1 MKRWLMGTLG
11 EGKHGDGLPRL
22 IVLGLACGLLVGC
35 VTLAFRMAVE
45 LLQASFLP
53 GGDPENY
60 EALGATAR
68 FLLPAAGGLALGL
81 AFQRLPAAAREV
93 GAMHVIAGLAQRE
106 ARLPLA
112 NALTQ
117 FIAGGLSIASGH
129 SVGREGPA
137 IHLGGASASLAGQAL
152 GVAPQ
157 GLRVLTACGV
167 AAAIAG
173 SFNTPLAGV
182 IFAMEVILME
192 YSVVGFAPV
201 ILAAVSAT
209 ALNRAALGADVAF
222 AVPELN
228 LHSFWELP
236 YILGVGAAIG
246 LLASAFIALLQR
258 FAGFASRL
266 PVWLG
271 LTLGGVAAGL
281 CALVAPEVMGIGYD
295 TVNAAL
301 LGRLGLAT
309 LAAVALVKL
318 LATTAGVGL
327 GLPGGMIGPTLVI
340 GATAGG
346 ALGVLGGWLAPGLA
360 SSPGFYALIGMGAMM
375 AGTLHAP
382 LAALTAMVEL
392 TGNLNIVWPGMLSA
406 IAAFAVS
413 RELFGQQPLFLSLLR
428 SRAPDAGR

>member
-1 MKRWLMGTLG
+1 MKLWTLA
-11 EGKHGDGLPRL
+11 GKHGDGLPQL
-22 IVLGLACGLLVGC
+22 VVLGVLCGLLVGG
-35 VTLAFRMAVE
+35 VTLVFRLAVE
-45 LLQASFLP
+45 VLQASFLP
-53 GGDPENY
+53 GANPENY

-81 AFQRLPAAAREV
+81 AWQRLPASARAV
-93 GAMHVIAGLAQRE
+93 GAAHVVASLAHAR

-117 FIAGGLSIASGH
+117 FFGGALSIVAGH

-137 IHLGGASASLAGQAL
+137 IHLGAASANLTGQAL
-152 GVAPQ
+152 GLAPQ
-157 GLRVLTACGV
+157 RLRVLTACGV

-182 IFAMEVILME
+182 IFAMEVILVE

-201 ILAAVSAT
+201 ILAAVAAT
-209 ALNRAALGADVAF
+209 TLNRAVFGADLAF
-222 AVPELN
+222 TVPALRLN
-228 LHSFWELP
+228 SLWELP
-236 YILGVGAAIG
+236 YVLGVGAAVG
-246 LLASAFIALLQR
+246 LLSAAFIALLQR
-258 FAGFASRL
+258 FAAGATRL

-271 LTLGGVAAGL
+271 PTLGGIAVGL
-281 CALVAPEVMGIGYD
+281 CALIAPEVMGVGYD
-295 TVNAAL
+295 TVDAAL
-301 LGRLGLAT
+301 LGKLTLAT

-318 LATTAGVGL
+318 LATTAAVGL

-346 ALGVLGGWLAPGLA
+346 ALGIVGGWLAPGLA

-382 LAALTAMVEL
+382 LAALTAMLEL
-392 TGNLNIVWPGMLSA
+392 TGNLNIIWPGMLAA
-406 IAAFAVS
+406 IAAFAIS

-428 SRAPDAGR
+428 ARGGDAAGR

>member
-1 MKRWLMGTLG
+1 MKRWLI
-11 EGKHGDGLPRL
+11 GKHGDGLPQL
-22 IVLGLACGLLVGC
+22 IVLGLGCGLLVGC

-68 FLLPAAGGLALGL
+68 LLLPAAGGLALGL
-81 AFQRLPAAAREV
+81 VLQRLPAAAREV
-93 GAMHVIAGLAQRE
+93 GAMHVIASLATRE
-106 ARLPLA
+106 GRLPLA

-117 FIAGGLSIASGH
+117 FFAGGVSIVSGH

-201 ILAAVSAT
+201 ILAAVAAT
-209 ALNRAALGADVAF
+209 ALNRAAFGADVAF
-222 AVPELN
+222 AVPELHLN
-228 LHSFWELP
+228 SFWELP

-258 FAGFASRL
+258 FAGAASRL

-271 LTLGGVAAGL
+271 LTLGGIAVGA

-309 LAAVALVKL
+309 LAAVALLKL

-346 ALGVLGGWLAPGLA
+346 ALGLLGGWIAPGLA

-428 SRAPDAGR
+428 ARAPDAGR